1 MDFSLSEEHLAIS
14 EAAARFADE
23 RIRPQIAALEKANTF
38 PRELAREMGQVGFF
52 GCAFPEQYGGS
63 ASGFLALTLTIEQIA
78 RVWQPICGL
87 FNQCGM
93 TVPYTILNWG
103 TEDQRERFV
112 RQLITAELIGS
123 FGLTEPDG
131 GSDVVGAMR
140 TRADRVDGG
149 WLLNGEKTFNSL
161 ATVADVHL
169 IFAKT
174 NREAGSR
181 GITAFLVEHP
191 SEGLQRFDISHS
203 ILGQTS
209 PTGIVNLQDVFVPD
223 ANVVGEVNDGLRVAL
238 NALDYGRL
246 TVPARCLGIAQ
257 GALDETLRYARE
269 REAFGQPIGKFQ
281 LVQGLIADMVVE
293 TDSIRWMTYH
303 SAWLKD
309 RGEAATRASARNK
322 YLAAEVAV
330 RVATRAF
337 EIFGGYAVTDDM
349 RIGKMLTWAHL
360 YHTGEG
366 SANILRQLIA
376 DDALG
381 FKDAERHHIPQRFP
395 LTDITS

>member
-1 MDFSLSEEHLAIS
+1 MDFTLSEDHQAIS
-14 EAAARFADE
+14 DAAYKFATE
-23 RIRPQIAALEKANTF
+23 RIAPQISDLERAGTF
-38 PRELAREMGQVGFF
+38 PRELAREMGELGFM

-63 ASGFLALTLTIEQIA
+63 EVGFLALALTIEQIA

-103 TEDQRERFV
+103 TGEQRDTFINR
-112 RQLITAELIGS
+112 LITAEMIGS

-140 TRADRVDGG
+140 TRADRVRGG
-149 WLLNGEKTFNSL
+149 WVLNGTKVFNSY
-161 ATVADVHL
+161 APVADVHL
-169 IFAKT
+169 IFAKSDP
-174 NREAGSR
+174 EAGSR

-191 SEGLQRFDISHS
+191 SKGLTRSDIRHS
-203 ILGQTS
+203 MLGHNS
-209 PTGIVNLQDVFVPD
+209 PTGIVSLQDVFVPD
-223 ANVVGEVNDGLRVAL
+223 ERVLGEPHGGLRVAL

-257 GALDETLRYARE
+257 GCVDESLRYAKDR
-269 REAFGQPIGKFQ
+269 RAFGRPIGEFQ
-281 LVQGLIADMVVE
+281 LIQGLIADMVVE

-309 RGEAATRASARNK
+309 QGRAGTRASARSK
-322 YLAAEVAV
+322 YLAAETAV

-337 EIFGGYAVTDDM
+337 EIFGGYAVTDEY
-349 RIGKMLTWAHL
+349 RVGKMLTWAHL
-360 YHTGEG
+360 YRTGEG

-376 DDALG
+376 EDALG
-381 FKDAERHHIPQRFP
+381 YKDAERHNIAQRFTLRNIP
-395 LTDITS
+395 